1 MAHDHNSIYT
11 IVERLRIIEEG
22 LTTNQK
28 SVNQLSATFKPKT
41 VAVLTAKT
49 DPKNPM
55 AGKLVGGNE
64 SIEDDE
70 EPLEEA
76 VTSEDTLSK
85 VKASFADYLK
95 TVTDEIRQ
103 DSDLK
108 DKKHEDSDIKEKSTV
123 DRALVA
129 KQQKIK
135 EVDSEIGA
143 ALSGEIPAQQP
154 AGEEGVSM
162 KETAVDEEYNMD
174 QLRKDAAA
182 SVSKSLD
189 NLNKPR
195 PQKSF
200 MAQVGDK
207 QMGMVKGALKG
218 LTGGTSAVKESAAVK
233 VITNECGMF
242 EVHGNEKTGFEIRHG
257 NRRLPT
263 RFKNLDEA
271 EMALEMFAARRRKIN
286 DSADYI
292 DEA

>member
-22 LTTNQK
+22 LNTNQK
-28 SVNQLSATFKPKT
+28 SVNQLGATFRPKT

-76 VTSEDTLSK
+76 ITSEDVLDK
-85 VKASFADYLK
+85 VKSSFADYLK

-108 DKKHEDSDIKEKSTV
+108 DKKHEDTDIKEKSTV
-123 DRALVA
+123 DRAFVA

-135 EVDSEIGA
+135 EADSEIGA

-162 KETAVDEEYNMD
+162 KE
-174 QLRKDAAA
+174 
-182 SVSKSLD
+182 S
-189 NLNKPR
+189 
-195 PQKSF
+195 
-200 MAQVGDK
+200 
-207 QMGMVKGALKG
+207 
-218 LTGGTSAVKESAAVK
+218 SAVKT
-233 VITNECGMF
+233 ITNECGMF

>member
-1 MAHDHNSIYT
+1 MAQDHNSIYT

-22 LTTNQK
+22 LNANQK

-55 AGKLVGGNE
+55 AGKLVGSAEE
-64 SIEDDE
+64 SVENDE

-76 VTSEDTLSK
+76 ITSEDVLDK
-85 VKASFADYLK
+85 VKSSFADYLK
-95 TVTDEIRQ
+95 SVTDEIRQ

-108 DKKHEDSDIKEKSTV
+108 DKKHEDTDIKEKSTV

-135 EVDSEIGA
+135 ETEGELDS
-143 ALSGEIPAQQP
+143 ALSGVVPAQQP

-162 KETAVDEEYNMD
+162 KE
-174 QLRKDAAA
+174 
-182 SVSKSLD
+182 
-189 NLNKPR
+189 
-195 PQKSF
+195 
-200 MAQVGDK
+200 
-207 QMGMVKGALKG
+207 
-218 LTGGTSAVKESAAVK
+218 SAAVK
-233 VITNECGMF
+233 TITNECGLW
-242 EVHGNEKTGFEIRHG
+242 EVHGDEHSGFEIRHG

-271 EMALEMFAARRRKIN
+271 EMALEMFNARRRKIN